1 MKKKLLL
8 MGLLIQ
14 ATVTQGASGL
24 FGSQVNYQDVV
35 LVTAVGTLLYA
46 YNACG
51 SLAQY
56 GDVLKQ
62 YLSIIIGCGAG
73 IAVLYSDQFNDM
85 IPKSL
90 HINEFFK
97 GLNTV
102 LPYWFGIVIAGATY
116 SNFCDRYDAFFKGK
130 EKEKKEQKK
139 PTVTVDVNA

>member
-8 MGLLIQ
+8 MALLVQ
-14 ATVTQGASGL
+14 AMGAEPDLGL
-24 FGSQVNYQDVV
+24 FGSQVHYQDIV

-46 YNACG
+46 YNACE

-56 GDVLKQ
+56 GDILKE
-62 YLSIIIGCGAG
+62 YLSIIIGGGAG

-85 IPKSL
+85 VPQSL
-90 HINEFFK
+90 QINEFFK

-130 EKEKKEQKK
+130 EKEKKEKK
-139 PTVTVDVNA
+139 NPTVTVDVNP